1 VSDFDLDLKKKL
13 FCFDLLSTSIMFE
26 AKFPQAAL
34 LKKVLDALTGLIDD
48 ATFDCND
55 EGLGL
60 QAMDSSHV
68 SLVAVKIPSET
79 FENFRCD
86 RNLSLGLNLGVVTKI
101 IKTANNEDVLTLKAN
116 SPNDTVCFLIESR
129 NGNKVSEY
137 NIRQLDLDTEHLDI
151 PQTDYD
157 CVIRL
162 PSVEFQRICRDLS
175 QVGESVVIDCDK
187 EGVAFAASGDLGT
200 GNVKLA
206 QTAAADRREESVVIE
221 MREKTTLTFA
231 LRYLNL
237 FTKATP
243 LSAQVKLSMSED
255 VPLVVEYSIG
265 ESGFIRYYLAPKI
278 EED

>member
-1 VSDFDLDLKKKL
+1 
-13 FCFDLLSTSIMFE
+13 MFE

-48 ATFDCND
+48 ATFDCDD

-68 SLVAVKIPSET
+68 SLVAVKIPRES
-79 FENFRCD
+79 FDDFRCD

-101 IKTANNEDVLTLKAN
+101 IKTANNDDNLTLRAS
-116 SPNDTVCFLIESR
+116 SPSDQVCFLIESR
-129 NGNKVSEY
+129 NRNKVSEY

-151 PQTDYD
+151 PTTDYD

-187 EGVAFAASGDLGT
+187 EGVAFASSGDLGT

-206 QTAAADRREESVVIE
+206 QTADVDRREESVVIE
-221 MREKTTLTFA
+221 LKEKTTLTFA

-265 ESGFIRYYLAPKI
+265 ESGYIRYYLAPKI
-278 EED
+278 EDE

>member
-1 VSDFDLDLKKKL
+1 
-13 FCFDLLSTSIMFE
+13 MFE

-79 FENFRCD
+79 FEDFRCD
-86 RNLSLGLNLGVVTKI
+86 RNLSLGLNLGNVTKI
-101 IKTANNEDVLTLKAN
+101 VKTANNEDVLTVKAG
-116 SPNDTVCFLIESR
+116 SSTDAVCFLIESR

-137 NIRQLDLDTEHLDI
+137 NIRQLDLDAEHLDI

-157 CVIRL
+157 CVVRL
-162 PSVEFQRICRDLS
+162 PAVEFQRICRDLS

-187 EGVAFAASGDLGT
+187 EGVSFAASGDLGT
-200 GNVKLA
+200 GTVKLA
-206 QTAAADRREESVVIE
+206 QTAAVDRREEAVDIE
-221 MREKTTLTFA
+221 LREKTTLTFA

-265 ESGFIRYYLAPKI
+265 ESGHIRYYLAPKI
-278 EED
+278 EDD